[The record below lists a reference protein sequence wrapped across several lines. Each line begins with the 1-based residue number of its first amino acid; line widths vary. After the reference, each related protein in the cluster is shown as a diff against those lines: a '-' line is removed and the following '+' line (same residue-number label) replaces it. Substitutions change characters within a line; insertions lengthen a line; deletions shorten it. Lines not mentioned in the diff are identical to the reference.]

1 MHMYIHGIAQERHQ
15 PTYKPPQ
22 HHDHVTHSNDGLN
35 ATATRNE
42 GGGGKEREIR
52 GEASVLDAYHQR
64 ELRSCNRSKKHPWA
78 VKEVEVVGVKAEGS
92 KK

>member
-1 MHMYIHGIAQERHQ
+1 MELLRNDTNP
-15 PTYKPPQ
+15 PTSP
-22 HHDHVTHSNDGLN
+22 HTRIRDHVRHSNDGLN

-52 GEASVLDAYHQR
+52 GKASVLDAYHQR

-78 VKEVEVVGVKAEGS
+78 VKEVEVVGVKAAES
-92 KK
+92 KKYA